1 MTALDRVVFD
11 LNGTLFD
18 PAGLSAELPAPLN
31 DDRTGRELLDETVQQ
46 AMWDTMLGR
55 YRPFG
60 DYLRAAADRRLRLG
74 GGPDSEAVERVVA
87 AAGQLPV
94 FAEVPEALRELAS
107 AGLEIAAITNSGSE
121 VAESSLRAAGILDR
135 FTAVVGS
142 DVTRAYKP
150 APAVYRTGL
159 ERLGAD
165 PARTC
170 MVAAH
175 GWDLHGAKAAGMRTA
190 WVGRVERVLLE
201 SLGEPDFRG
210 ADVLDACRAVTS
222 AA

>member
-18 PAGLSAELPAPLN
+18 PAGLSEHLPAPLN
-31 DDRTGRELLDETVQQ
+31 DERTGLELLDQTVQQ

-60 DYLRAAADRRLRLG
+60 DYLRAAADRQLRLG
-74 GGPDSEAVERVVA
+74 GGPDPEAVERVVA
-87 AAGQLPV
+87 AAGRLPA
-94 FAEVPEALRELAS
+94 FGEVPGALRELSS
-107 AGLEIAAITNSGSE
+107 AGLEIAAITNSSTE
-121 VAESSLRAAGILDR
+121 VAESSLRAAGILGH

-159 ERLGAD
+159 DRLGAD

-175 GWDLHGAKAAGMRTA
+175 GWDLHGAKASGMRTA
-190 WVGRVERVLLE
+190 WVARLEQVLLE
-201 SLGEPDFRG
+201 SLSEPDFRG
-210 ADVLDACRAVTS
+210 DDVLDVCRAITGAS
-222 AA
+222 

>member
-18 PAGLSAELPAPLN
+18 PAGLSADLPAPLN
-31 DDRTGRELLDETVQQ
+31 DERTGLELLDETVQQ
-46 AMWDTMLGR
+46 AMWDTLVGR

-60 DYLRAAADRRLRLG
+60 DYLRAAVDRRLRLG
-74 GGPDSEAVERVVA
+74 GDHDPEAVERVVA
-87 AAGQLPV
+87 AAGQLPA
-94 FAEVPEALRELAS
+94 FGEVPEALRELAS
-107 AGLEIAAITNSGSE
+107 AGLEIAAITNSTTE
-121 VAESSLRAAGILDR
+121 VAESSLRAAGILDH

-150 APAVYRTGL
+150 DPAVYRTGL
-159 ERLGAD
+159 EHLGAD

-175 GWDLHGAKAAGMRTA
+175 GWDLHGARAAGMVTA
-190 WVGRVERVLLE
+190 WVARKEKVLLE

-210 ADVLDACRAVTS
+210 DDVLQVCRAIKRAS
-222 AA
+222 